1 MDEAAQRRVGRLS
14 AHFDVTHRLPR
25 QYAGADGIA
34 FDADALQHLLEH
46 DNHDTRRK
54 MKELMKDELYVPC
67 AHRAVCWAP
76 DSTLGLGCDRGRAST
91 RPVQRVLTRA
101 LRLRQAVRYQPAG
114 GARPGVRTPQAHLPE
129 WAVVNHRLPVRL
141 LLEPAKLVPSVRQRL
156 DCGCCEQAQPAQHL
170 RCA

>member
-25 QYAGADGIA
+25 QYAGADGLS

-76 DSTLGLGCDRGRAST
+76 DSALGLGCDWGRASA

-101 LRLRQAVRYQPAG
+101 PWLQ
-114 GARPGVRTPQAHLPE
+114 
-129 WAVVNHRLPVRL
+129 
-141 LLEPAKLVPSVRQRL
+141 
-156 DCGCCEQAQPAQHL
+156 
-170 RCA
+170 